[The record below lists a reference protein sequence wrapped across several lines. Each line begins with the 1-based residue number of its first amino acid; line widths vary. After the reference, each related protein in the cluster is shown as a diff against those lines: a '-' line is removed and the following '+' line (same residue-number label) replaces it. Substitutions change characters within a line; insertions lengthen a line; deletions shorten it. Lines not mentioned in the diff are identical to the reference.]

1 MHRAFATDCLGC
13 TERLRPTVWGA
24 PSVCD
29 RLFGVVQV
37 HICVDTE
44 LNLEQRDYTG
54 LRPVNGVGDLARGVD
69 KKVTKL
75 PEIGTDATVLE
86 EEPVMHFEALG
97 RV

>member
-1 MHRAFATDCLGC
+1 MPVDCTWHRAPC
-13 TERLRPTVWGA
+13 
-24 PSVCD
+24 VCD
-29 RLFGVVQV
+29 RLFGVRRAFATRLFGVVGV

-44 LNLEQRDYTG
+44 LNLAQRDYTG